1 MSGHNHAM
9 SGSPTIEA
17 VSRKAKVRP
26 AWVDE
31 FNRRLDLAL
40 ATRKMRRQGLSKA
53 ICITPASVSG
63 WKKESAPSLD
73 NLMAISDLLG
83 VSVDWLLGRGSDQ
96 LPAAS
101 AQPIPMDRAAVS
113 IAANAVADLIS
124 DSLKL
129 PASDDIA
136 AMILRTHDWVV
147 SMRRQDGALPGIADT
162 ANFLRHAL
170 QFAKD

>member
-1 MSGHNHAM
+1 MNR
-9 SGSPTIEA
+9 SPKTEA
-17 VSRKAKVRP
+17 ISRKAKIRP
-26 AWVDE
+26 SWVDE

-40 ATRKMRRQGLSKA
+40 AERKMRRQGLSKE
-53 ICITPASVSG
+53 IGITPASVSG

-73 NLMAISDLLG
+73 NLMTIADLLG

-96 LPAAS
+96 LPS
-101 AQPIPMDRAAVS
+101 ALAQAVPMDRDAVAVAAAAVTE
-113 IAANAVADLIS
+113 LIS

-129 PASDDIA
+129 PAADDVA
-136 AMILRTHDWVV
+136 AMVLRTHDWVV
-147 SMRRQDGALPGIADT
+147 SMRRQDGTLPGIADA